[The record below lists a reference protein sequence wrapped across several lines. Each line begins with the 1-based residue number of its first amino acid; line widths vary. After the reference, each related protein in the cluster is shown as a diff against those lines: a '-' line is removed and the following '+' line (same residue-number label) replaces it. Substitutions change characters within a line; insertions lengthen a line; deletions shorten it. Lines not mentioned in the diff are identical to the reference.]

1 MSAPA
6 VARQQA
12 VEPETT
18 PKLRLMVLAPAI
30 CSVLTLPIAWNARGR
45 VGPDGI
51 SYLDIAGNAAQ
62 LSPRYLFTN
71 GMWSPAFPGL
81 LAVAMKLVHPSLAAQ
96 PALAHGLDFLFC
108 AATYFCLAYFLYN
121 LLRWVS
127 LEHGPVFHSMAGF
140 GGIVALAY
148 TCLFVANT
156 NPSMWDLGADK
167 LLEGVVFLA
176 AGMCIRLSLPKAR
189 LIHYI
194 SLGLILAFAY
204 AVKAVMFP
212 ISLGLLAIL
221 FVLPA
226 SGEYGRKGTAVAA
239 VSFLLA
245 ASPLIVILTHS
256 KGRLTFGDAGRI
268 NYARSVNRSIPLVP
282 LPLDFWA
289 GRSPGSGL
297 ALHRPQWVSTNPVI
311 LKFKGPFPATQ
322 AYWYDPTYWTDGLA
336 MHFDLRQQWQRYLHS
351 FGIRDRGGAFEGT
364 DLVELARPWLPMF
377 GGVAVFAVLG
387 LRMRS
392 AYRAMRK
399 QIWLFLWPACA
410 ALLYA
415 SVFLT
420 FRYLPA
426 FIALGWTGMFVAA
439 AVVMN
444 NTTKGA
450 KAAPVIMLAVAFIL
464 LLGNYRA
471 FLSPARML
479 FVKTLPNSDLRLAGK
494 LEGLGIRNG
503 DELCVTGVNFSPF
516 SYNYVRLLGARVT
529 LILAEDSDAL
539 AKLPYA
545 QVQSVIG
552 TLKANGARAV
562 LSAQRPAFDNDSGW
576 VAIPEFG
583 LFVRPLQ

>member
-1 MSAPA
+1 VSAPA
-6 VARQQA
+6 VALQKV
-12 VEPETT
+12 VEPT
-18 PKLRLMVLAPAI
+18 PRLRLMLVAAVI

-51 SYLDIAGNAAQ
+51 SYLDIASNTAQ
-62 LSPRYLFTN
+62 LSPQYLFTN

-81 LAVAMKLVHPSLAAQ
+81 LAVALKLVHPSLAAQ

-108 AATYFCLAYFLYN
+108 AAAYFCLAYFLYN

-127 LEHGPVFHSMAGF
+127 LEHGPVFESMAGF

-148 TCLFVANT
+148 TCLLVGNT
-156 NPSMWDLGADK
+156 HPSLWDLGADK

-176 AGMCIRLSLPKAR
+176 AGMCIRLSLPRPR
-189 LIHYI
+189 LIHHI

-204 AVKAVMFP
+204 TVKAAMFP

-226 SGEYGRKGTAVAA
+226 AGEYGRKGAAIAA

-297 ALHRPQWVSTNPVI
+297 PLHPPQWVSTNPVI

-322 AYWYDPTYWTDGLA
+322 AYWYDPTYWTDKLGV
-336 MHFDLRQQWQRYLHS
+336 HFDVRQQWRRYLHS
-351 FGIRDRGGAFEGT
+351 FGIGSRGGAFEGT
-364 DLVELARPWLPMF
+364 DLVDLAGPWVPMF
-377 GGVAVFAVLG
+377 GGVAVFAILG
-387 LRMRS
+387 LRMRNS
-392 AYRAMRK
+392 YHALRK

-410 ALLYA
+410 ALIYA

-444 NTTKGA
+444 NVTKAG
-450 KAAPVIMLAVAFIL
+450 KAAPVIMFAVAFTL

-471 FLSPARML
+471 FVSPVRVL
-479 FVKTLPNSDLRLAGK
+479 FIKTLPDSDLRLAGK

-503 DELCVTGVNFSPF
+503 DELCVTGTNFSPF

-529 LILAEDSDAL
+529 LILAEDSDTL
-539 AKLPYA
+539 AKLPHA
-545 QVQSVIG
+545 QVQSVFD
-552 TLKANGARAV
+552 TLKANGAKAV

-576 VAIPEFG
+576 VPIPEFG
-583 LFVRPLQ
+583 LFVRLLQ